1 MAPRKPERGPAPVR
15 LRSGQGSRR
24 ASPAERILAAADK
37 LFYLHGIRA
46 VGVDAVAEEAGV
58 SKRTL
63 YNYYATKDDLIAAY
77 LVGRF
82 KHIAPSDAP
91 AREQILAYFEHLE
104 REFARP
110 DFRGCAYVNAV
121 SELSDPK
128 HPAANIALKFKEQR
142 RAWYRTLLERLG
154 VAHPDALATQLQLL
168 AEGALSANLVWGDPT
183 LARAARE
190 AAEVLIDSAIRHKAV
205 TRVQRESKRR
215 DKQPETALA
224 AR

>member
-1 MAPRKPERGPAPVR
+1 MTASRKAE
-15 LRSGQGSRR
+15 SG
-24 ASPAERILAAADK
+24 SPAERILAAADK

-46 VGVDAVAEEAGV
+46 VGVDAVAEEADV

-63 YNYYATKDDLIAAY
+63 YNHYPTKDDLIAAY

-91 AREQILAYFEHLE
+91 AREQILGYFDRLE

-121 SELSDPK
+121 CELSDPK

-142 RAWYRTLLERLG
+142 LG
-154 VAHPDALATQLQLL
+154 VANPDALARQLQLL

-190 AAEVLIDSAIRHKAV
+190 AAAVLIDSAIRHKTSAN
-205 TRVQRESKRR
+205 TRRESQRR
-215 DKQPETALA
+215 EKQRETALA
-224 AR
+224 PRG

>member
-1 MAPRKPERGPAPVR
+1 MTAPRNPETC
-15 LRSGQGSRR
+15 
-24 ASPAERILAAADK
+24 SPAERVLAAADK

-63 YNYYATKDDLIAAY
+63 YNHYPTKDDLIAAY

-91 AREQILAYFEHLE
+91 PREQLLGYFEHLE
-104 REFARP
+104 REFARAG
-110 DFRGCAYVNAV
+110 FRGCAYVNAV

-154 VAHPDALATQLQLL
+154 IAYPDALATQLQLL
-168 AEGALSANLVWGDPT
+168 AEGALSANLVWGDPR
-183 LARAARE
+183 LARVARE
-190 AAEVLIDSAIRHKAV
+190 AAEVLIDAAIRQKTSPRA
-205 TRVQRESKRR
+205 RRGKRR
-215 DKQPETALA
+215 EPMLA
-224 AR
+224 ERGP

>member
-1 MAPRKPERGPAPVR
+1 MTASRKRATGPEPTRKTNAH
-15 LRSGQGSRR
+15 
-24 ASPAERILAAADK
+24 AERILAAADK

-63 YNYYATKDDLIAAY
+63 YNHFPTKDDLIAAY

-91 AREQILAYFEHLE
+91 AREQILGYFERLE
-104 REFARP
+104 HEFERP

-121 SELSDPK
+121 CELSDPK
-128 HPAANIALKFKEQR
+128 HPAAGIALKFKEQR
-142 RAWYRTLLERLG
+142 REWYRTLLERLG
-154 VAHPDALATQLQLL
+154 VADPDALARQLQLL
-168 AEGALSANLVWGDPT
+168 AEGALSTNLVWGDPT

-190 AAEVLIDSAIRHKAV
+190 AAAVLIDAAIAAKSPGPAR
-205 TRVQRESKRR
+205 REKRR
-215 DKQPETALA
+215 EAAVA
-224 AR
+224 ARG

>member
-1 MAPRKPERGPAPVR
+1 MTRSRKTES
-15 LRSGQGSRR
+15 RSS
-24 ASPAERILAAADK
+24 AERILAAADK

-63 YNYYATKDDLIAAY
+63 YNHYATKDDLIAAY

-91 AREQILAYFEHLE
+91 ARDQILGYFDRLE

-121 SELSDPK
+121 CELSDPK

-154 VAHPDALATQLQLL
+154 VANPGALARQLQLL
-168 AEGALSANLVWGDPT
+168 AEGALSSNLVWGDPT

-190 AAEVLIDSAIRHKAV
+190 AAEVLIDSAIRHKTAAR
-205 TRVQRESKRR
+205 TRETKRR
-215 DKQPETALA
+215 EKREAALS

>member
-1 MAPRKPERGPAPVR
+1 MTASRKTE
-15 LRSGQGSRR
+15 SG
-24 ASPAERILAAADK
+24 SPAERILAAADK

-46 VGVDAVAEEAGV
+46 VGVDAVAEEAAV

-63 YNYYATKDDLIAAY
+63 YNHYPTKDDLIAAY

-82 KHIAPSDAP
+82 KHIAPSDVP
-91 AREQILAYFEHLE
+91 AREQILGYFDHLE

-154 VAHPDALATQLQLL
+154 VADPDALARQLQLL

-190 AAEVLIDSAIRHKAV
+190 AAAVLIDSAIRHKPPIRA
-205 TRVQRESKRR
+205 QRESKPPAKPR
-215 DKQPETALA
+215 ETAA
-224 AR
+224 VARG